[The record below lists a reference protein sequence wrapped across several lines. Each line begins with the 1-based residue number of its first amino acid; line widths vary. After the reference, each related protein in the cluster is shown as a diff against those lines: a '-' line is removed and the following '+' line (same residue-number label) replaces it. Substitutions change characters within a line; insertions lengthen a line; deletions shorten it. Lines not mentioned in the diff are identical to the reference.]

1 LIWPGLLYP
10 WYDRS
15 VFSGDYEE
23 LMRKANSFL
32 LFVAAAVL
40 VLGLILLHAHRRTEN
55 DLPRLQ
61 QLGLIVEHYGLTD
74 LCLATDARYTRH
86 PSQADWHT
94 SFQSHPM
101 ALDHF
106 PSGSLIRP
114 PARLRKI
121 DAPVD

>member
-1 LIWPGLLYP
+1 
-10 WYDRS
+10 
-15 VFSGDYEE
+15 
-23 LMRKANSFL
+23 MRKANAFL
-32 LFVAAAVL
+32 LFVAAMV
-40 VLGLILLHAHRRTEN
+40 LILGFIFVHAHRRIEG

-61 QLGLIVEHYGLTD
+61 QLGLVVQHHGLTD

-94 SFQSHPM
+94 AFQSHPM

-114 PARLRKI
+114 PDRLRKFN
-121 DAPVD
+121 APVD

>member
-1 LIWPGLLYP
+1 
-10 WYDRS
+10 
-15 VFSGDYEE
+15 
-23 LMRKANSFL
+23 MRKANALL

-40 VLGLILLHAHRRTEN
+40 VLGLTLVHAHRRIERE
-55 DLPRLQ
+55 LPRLQ
-61 QLGLIVEHYGLTD
+61 QLGLIVQHYGLTD

-86 PSQADWHT
+86 SSQADWHS

-114 PARLRKI
+114 PDRLRKVY
-121 DAPVD
+121 APVD